1 MEIFLKDLKLER
13 VNFFDEEKINYIEGL
28 LNDELIKK
36 YLGYLKDGISISKN
50 IGYLNSH
57 YVVKRGSNN
66 VGYLYLSPPFIKD
79 KRTSSEIRYAIDSLY
94 RQSSLG
100 NLLVKEISDYIL
112 ENENIDSLVAI
123 IQKQNLISKHIV
135 ENNGYIQDGEDI
147 DGLIF
152 EKSSFRR

>member
-1 MEIFLKDLKLER
+1 MGIFLKNFKLER

-28 LNDELIKK
+28 LDDDLIKK
-36 YLGYLKDGISISKN
+36 YLGYLKDGILISKN

-57 YVVKRGSNN
+57 YVVKNGDDY

-79 KRTSSEIRYAIDSLY
+79 EKTESEIRYAIDSLY
-94 RQSSLG
+94 RRSGLG
-100 NLLVKEISDYIL
+100 NTLVKEVSDYIL

-123 IQKQNLISKHIV
+123 IQKQNLISQHIV

-152 EKSSFRR
+152 EKSSFKR